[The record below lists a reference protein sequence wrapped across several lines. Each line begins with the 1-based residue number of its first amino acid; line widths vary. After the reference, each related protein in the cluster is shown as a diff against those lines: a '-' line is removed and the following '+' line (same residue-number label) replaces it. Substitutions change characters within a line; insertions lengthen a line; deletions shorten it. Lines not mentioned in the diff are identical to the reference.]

1 MCHARKVNA
10 TSLLTLAKSLGICMQ
25 GAWYQSIAYGVQ
37 AELKKILQENRVEHK
52 SSHKEVVCPKASCQK
67 NPTEVDHAS
76 PETPAVRNHA
86 DPFYMEYDGTDTN
99 FWHFYVKNQKAVD
112 AIMQACIDC
121 YSRRIDVKDAKQD
134 ILLRLYRCNVL
145 SRFNPARS
153 KLNTWLTVTI
163 GRYMQSLLRAND
175 KKPYWDPWPTQHLD
189 NTKHRHSSEQVM
201 VQTLNGLSENKRNEA
216 EFFGR
221 RMTSSNSLP
230 WELADED
237 EGDIDER
244 LTSQELVQL
253 IKKRMSPELA
263 KTVDLLCSGYSS
275 SDISRITGSAPGLFG
290 SSKMIKIKEV
300 GKRVCKLK

>member
-1 MCHARKVNA
+1 
-10 TSLLTLAKSLGICMQ
+10 MQ

-52 SSHKEVVCPKASCQK
+52 SSHKDVVRPKDSCQK

-76 PETPAVRNHA
+76 PETAAIPAVRNHA
-86 DPFYMEYDGTDTN
+86 DPFHMEYDGSDTN

-134 ILLRLYRCNVL
+134 ILMRLYRCNVL

-201 VQTLNGLSENKRNEA
+201 VQTLNGLSENKRNEV

-237 EGDIDER
+237 GGDIDER
-244 LTSQELVQL
+244 ITSQELVQL
-253 IKKRMSPELA
+253 IKKRVSPELA

-275 SDISRITGSAPGLFG
+275 SDISRIMATSSLFG

-300 GKRVCKLK
+300 GKRVCKQLK